1 VVNAVLSRTNA
12 YGIAVSITVGLNA
25 SIDLTVSEND
35 TAIALRSG
43 EVPVLGT
50 PRLASLFEE
59 ASVAAISDHLEPG
72 YTSVGM
78 RIHLDHFA
86 PSGVGTKISAT
97 AEVQEVDGRR
107 ITFRAQA
114 KCVDN
119 CEENE
124 TVIGSAIII
133 RVLVN
138 TERFLERVD

>member
-1 VVNAVLSRTNA
+1 MT
-12 YGIAVSITVGLNA
+12 ITVGLKA
-25 SIDLTVSEND
+25 SIDLTVSKND

-59 ASVAAISDHLEPG
+59 ASVAAISNNLEPG

-86 PSGVGTKISAT
+86 PSGVGTTITAT

-114 KCVDN
+114 KCIDN
-119 CEENE
+119 CNTNE

-133 RVLVN
+133 RVLVD
-138 TERFLERVD
+138 TERFLQRVD

>member
-1 VVNAVLSRTNA
+1 MVNAVLSRTNA

-59 ASVAAISDHLEPG
+59 ASVAAISDHLEP
-72 YTSVGM
+72 
-78 RIHLDHFA
+78 A
-86 PSGVGTKISAT
+86 KISAT